1 MYSSNLEKKFGHKV
15 KNLKE
20 LSKIV
25 GNFPRKRKV
34 IMCHGTFDIV
44 HPGHI
49 RHLLYAKEK
58 GDTLVVS
65 LTCDKFISKANYRPF
80 ITETLRALNLA
91 VLDFVDYVLID
102 KNETPL
108 KNLKIIKPDYF
119 AKGFEYNKEKMNP
132 KTLEEIKVIESYG
145 GKIIFSPGDIVFSS
159 SKIINTSPPDMKN
172 EKLFHLMESEKITFD
187 DLFETVN
194 KFKNK
199 KVHIIGDCIID
210 TFTYCSMIGGMTKTP
225 TMSLKKE
232 YFNNYVG
239 GAGVVAKHLAA
250 AGAKVT
256 LTTINGVDKESKF
269 FQKDLK
275 KYKNI
280 KLNLILDKNRPT
292 TNKNVIICNNHRLL
306 KIDNIE
312 NSQISHEIILNIS
325 KLIQKTKVHGVIFS
339 DFRHGI
345 FTKNT
350 IPLFYKSIPKKTFK
364 VADSQVA
371 SRWGNILEFKNFDL
385 LTPNEKEARF
395 ALADQDTVVR
405 PLGLELYKKTKCK
418 TLILKCGD
426 KGVMSFRSKNAK
438 NFRSFFTIDS
448 FAKDI
453 KDPVGAGDALLAY
466 ATLSKLVNSNEV
478 IATIIGNIAA
488 AIECEK
494 EGNIPISPSDVITKI
509 NQIKKNINNP

>member
-108 KNLKIIKPDYF
+108 KNLKLIKPDYF

-312 NSQISHEIILNIS
+312 NTPWLN
-325 KLIQKTKVHGVIFS
+325 
-339 DFRHGI
+339 
-345 FTKNT
+345 
-350 IPLFYKSIPKKTFK
+350 Y
-364 VADSQVA
+364 
-371 SRWGNILEFKNFDL
+371 SR
-385 LTPNEKEARF
+385 
-395 ALADQDTVVR
+395 
-405 PLGLELYKKTKCK
+405 
-418 TLILKCGD
+418 
-426 KGVMSFRSKNAK
+426 
-438 NFRSFFTIDS
+438 
-448 FAKDI
+448 
-453 KDPVGAGDALLAY
+453 
-466 ATLSKLVNSNEV
+466 
-478 IATIIGNIAA
+478 
-488 AIECEK
+488 
-494 EGNIPISPSDVITKI
+494 
-509 NQIKKNINNP
+509 

>member
-1 MYSSNLEKKFGHKV
+1 MYSSNIEKKFGHKI
-15 KNLKE
+15 KSLNE
-20 LSKIV
+20 LLKIV
-25 GNFPRKRKV
+25 GSFPRKRKL

-58 GDTLVVS
+58 GDLLIVS
-65 LTCDKFISKANYRPF
+65 LTCDKYISKANYRPF
-80 ITETLRALNLA
+80 VTESLRALNLA

-102 KNETPL
+102 NNETPI
-108 KNLKIIKPDYF
+108 KNLKKIKPDYF

-145 GKIIFSPGDIVFSS
+145 GKIIFSPGDIIFSS
-159 SKIINTSPPDMKN
+159 SKIITTYPPDLKN
-172 EKLFHLMESEKITFD
+172 EKLFHLMDSEKITFNEIIKTINS
-187 DLFETVN
+187 FNN
-194 KFKNK
+194 KT
-199 KVHIIGDCIID
+199 VHIIGDCIID

-232 YFNNYVG
+232 YSKEFVG
-239 GAGVVAKHLAA
+239 GAGIVAKHLAA

-269 FQKDLK
+269 FQKDIK

-280 KLNLILDKNRPT
+280 TLNLILDKNRPT
-292 TNKNVIICNNHRLL
+292 TCKNVIICNEHRLL
-306 KIDNIE
+306 KIDKIE
-312 NSQISHEIILNIS
+312 NSQIPFEIISQITN
-325 KLIQKTKVHGVIFS
+325 LIKKTEADGVIFS

-350 IPLFYKSIPKKTFK
+350 IPTFFKSIPKKSFK

-426 KGVMSFRSKNAK
+426 KGVMSFRSPNAK

-448 FAKDI
+448 FAREI

-478 IATIIGNIAA
+478 ISTIIGNIAA
-488 AIECEK
+488 GIECEK
-494 EGNIPISPSDVITKI
+494 DGNIPITPNDVINRL
-509 NQIKKNINNP
+509 NQLKEIKGNS